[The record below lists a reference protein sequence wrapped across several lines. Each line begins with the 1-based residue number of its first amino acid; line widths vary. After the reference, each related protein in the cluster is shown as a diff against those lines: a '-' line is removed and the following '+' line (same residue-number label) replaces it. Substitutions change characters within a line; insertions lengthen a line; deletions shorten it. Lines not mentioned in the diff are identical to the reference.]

1 MNYPVW
7 ELTTFGGGFLIALMA
22 VVHVLVSH
30 FAVGGGA
37 FLVILERRAYQED
50 NSALLDYVKKHSKF
64 FLLLTMVFGGMTG
77 VGIWWTIA
85 LLNPA
90 ATSALIHIFVFG
102 WAAEWVFFVGEIV
115 ALFIYFYAFGRMDRK
130 NHMIIGWLY
139 FLCAWMS
146 LFLINGIIDFMLTPG
161 AWLENGN
168 FWSGFFNPT
177 FWPSLVFRT
186 GLSLMLCGVFGY
198 VTAAFLRDDALR
210 RRLLR
215 ICATW
220 VTVPLVLMLAG
231 GWWYMKAL
239 PETQAFIIFEK
250 SPELAKYLA
259 SAAWFLAIL
268 FIASMIMAL
277 KLPQSFQKGF
287 CFVIVVIALIYFGSF
302 EFIREGGR
310 RPFVIHSH
318 MYANQIYARDIP
330 ALQQAGFL
338 PSAKWAGHKK
348 ISDGNLIAA
357 GRELFRFQCS
367 ACHSIGGPLND
378 IRHLARNYDSVF
390 GMDAKLNGL
399 GKMNNYMPHFVGS
412 RAERWALANYIVHG
426 PEINTAG
433 PAPRPVATIE
443 PPQGQEGQR

>member
-7 ELTTFGGGFLIALMA
+7 NLTTYGGGFLIALVA
-22 VVHVLVSH
+22 IVHVLVSH

-37 FLVILERRAYQED
+37 FLVLLERKAYQED
-50 NSALLDYVKKHSKF
+50 NQGLLDYVKKHSKF
-64 FLLLTMVFGGMTG
+64 FLLLTMVFGGLTG

-115 ALFIYFYAFGRMDRK
+115 ALFIYFYTFGRMDRK

-139 FLCAWMS
+139 FFCAWMS

-186 GLSLMLCGVFGY
+186 GLSLVLCGVFGY
-198 VTAAFLRDDALR
+198 VTAAFLKNNALR
-210 RRLLR
+210 QRLLR
-215 ICATW
+215 LCATW
-220 VTVPLVLMLAG
+220 VAVPFVLMLIG
-231 GWWYMKAL
+231 GWWYVKAL
-239 PETQAFIIFEK
+239 PAQQALMIFSK
-250 SPELAKYLA
+250 SPELGTFVTAMFWL
-259 SAAWFLAIL
+259 LPVL
-268 FIASMIMAL
+268 FIASMLMAL

-287 CFVIVVIALIYFGSF
+287 CFIVVGIALIYFGSF
-302 EFIREGGR
+302 EFVREGGR
-310 RPFVIHSH
+310 RPYVIHSH
-318 MYANQIYARDIP
+318 MYANQVYVKDLPTI
-330 ALQQAGFL
+330 QKAGFMA
-338 PSAKWAGHKK
+338 SAKWVKNK
-348 ISDGNLIAA
+348 EITNENLISA
-357 GRELFRFQCS
+357 GQEIFKFQCS

-378 IRHLARNYDSVF
+378 IRHLVSKYDSVF

-399 GKMNNYMPHFVGS
+399 GKMNNYMPPFMGN
-412 RAERWALANYIVHG
+412 RTERWALANYIVHG
-426 PEINTAG
+426 PDIRPQHTAHS
-433 PAPRPVATIE
+433 ASH
-443 PPQGQEGQR
+443 

>member
-7 ELTTFGGGFLIALMA
+7 ELTTYGGGFLIALIA
-22 VVHVLVSH
+22 IVHVLVSH

-37 FLVILERRAYQED
+37 FLVVLERQAYREE
-50 NSALLDYVKKHSKF
+50 NGALLDYVKKHSKF

-115 ALFIYFYAFGRMDRK
+115 ALFIYFYTFGKMDRK

-161 AWLENGN
+161 SWLENGN

-186 GLSLMLCGVFGY
+186 GLSLVLCGVFGY
-198 VTAAFLRDDALR
+198 VTAAFQKNAALR
-210 RRLLR
+210 QRLMR

-220 VTVPLVLMLAG
+220 VAVPFVLMLVG
-231 GWWYMKAL
+231 GWWYIEAL
-239 PETQAFIIFEK
+239 PAAQAVMIFEK
-250 SPELAKYLA
+250 SPELARYLGA
-259 SAAWFLAIL
+259 TAWFLAIL
-268 FIASMIMAL
+268 FIASMVMAL
-277 KLPQSFQKGF
+277 KLPQSVQKGF
-287 CFVIVVIALIYFGSF
+287 CFIIVAIALIYFGSF

-310 RPFVIHSH
+310 RPYVIHSH
-318 MYANQIYARDIP
+318 MYANQIYVKDAP
-330 ALQQAGFL
+330 AIQKAGFL
-338 PSAKWAGHKK
+338 PSAKWAENKEVN
-348 ISDGNLIAA
+348 DDNLIAA

-378 IRHLARNYDSVF
+378 IRHLAGKYDSVF

-399 GKMNNYMPHFVGS
+399 GKMNNYMPPFVGS
-412 RAERWALANYIVHG
+412 RTERWALANYIVHG
-426 PEINTAG
+426 PEINTA
-433 PAPRPVATIE
+433 ASTALPVAT
-443 PPQGQEGQR
+443 GAAAAH